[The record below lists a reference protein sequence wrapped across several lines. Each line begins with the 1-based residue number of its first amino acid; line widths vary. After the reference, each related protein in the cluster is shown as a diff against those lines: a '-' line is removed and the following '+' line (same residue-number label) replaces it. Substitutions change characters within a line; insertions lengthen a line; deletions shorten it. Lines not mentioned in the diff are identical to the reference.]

1 MNTLIKEETR
11 FINIYSSDG
20 VSQNDDSTFSNMV
33 FNFKSIV
40 QDLDD
45 NVDIKVC
52 IDNAQFP
59 YSFYNINVNNN
70 ILNYTY
76 LGISY
81 TMFIIPGNYN
91 EYTLANQLTSQFLL
105 NGSIFVI
112 TFSKLTGKMT
122 FTSTSNFTFL
132 PSSIFPILGFKMN
145 VNYSS
150 TLLNLTGV
158 YPMSILGTRKLKICS
173 DKLSLNNMDSFSKS
187 QSIIQFIPVN
197 CQPFGMVLFNN
208 PTDKQCTIKST
219 TIDEVDIKILDDT
232 NHFIDFNG
240 VNWCITLAITV
251 FKKMNQQE
259 NTSTFHSITNRNINE
274 SDFYDN
280 DLQFLLY
287 QNGIFL
293 T

>member
-20 VSQNDDSTFSNMV
+20 VTQTDDSTLSNMV

-59 YSFYNINVNNN
+59 YSFYNITANNN
-70 ILNYTY
+70 VLNYTY

-81 TMFIIPGNYN
+81 NMIITPGNYN
-91 EYTLANQLTSQFLL
+91 EYSLATQMTSQFLA
-105 NGSIFVI
+105 NGSNFTI
-112 TFSKLTGKMT
+112 TFSKINGKMT
-122 FTSTSNFTFL
+122 FTSTTNFTFL
-132 PSSIFPILGFKMN
+132 PSSIFPILGFKLN
-145 VNYSS
+145 TSYSS
-150 TLLNLTGV
+150 TLFILTGV
-158 YPMSILGTRKLKICS
+158 FPMSVLGTRKLKICS
-173 DKLSLNNMDSFSKS
+173 DKLSLNNMDSYSKS
-187 QSIIQFIPVN
+187 QSIIQFVPVN
-197 CQPFGMVLFNN
+197 CQPFGMILFNN
-208 PTDKQCTIKST
+208 ATDKQCTIKST

-232 NHFIDFNG
+232 NHYIDFNG

-251 FKKMNQQE
+251 FKKINQQD
-259 NTSTFHSITNRNINE
+259 NSSTFHSITQKNIHE

-287 QNGIFL
+287 QNGVFL
-293 T
+293 S